1 MGRHEVFS
9 DCLPVFEAAF
19 ADGVKLFLF
28 GILVTLLPMI
38 LACLAARFMKLDTL
52 TTLGSVCGGMTS
64 TPALGALVSSC
75 GTEDVAASYA
85 ATYPFALICVV
96 LGSQILALLW

>member
-1 MGRHEVFS
+1 MAQGI
-9 DCLPVFEAAF
+9 
-19 ADGVKLFLF
+19 KLFIF
-28 GILVTLLPMI
+28 GIVVTLVPMI
-38 LACLAARFMKLDTL
+38 LACLAARLMKLDTL

-64 TPALGALVSSC
+64 TPALGALISSC

-96 LGSQILALLW
+96 LGAQILAILW